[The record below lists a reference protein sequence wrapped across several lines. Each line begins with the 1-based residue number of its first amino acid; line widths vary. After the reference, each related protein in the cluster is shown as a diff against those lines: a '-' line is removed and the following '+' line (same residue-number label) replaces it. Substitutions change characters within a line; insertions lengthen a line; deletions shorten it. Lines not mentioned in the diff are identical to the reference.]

1 MCNLLLKCE
10 KCAYTLFTLDTTKY
24 IRRHIMADTRLATRQ
39 IRIKEWSMIFK
50 DRIESG
56 MRVDDFCK
64 SRGIS
69 RDAYYYW
76 LRKVKDGAIEASGV
90 KFVEL
95 KEPKQLPASTKP
107 ESVEK
112 NFIPQASIA
121 IGKMNI
127 SVNSNT
133 PKELI
138 KNLIEVAAKVK

>member
-1 MCNLLLKCE
+1 
-10 KCAYTLFTLDTTKY
+10 
-24 IRRHIMADTRLATRQ
+24 MADTRLVTKQ

-76 LRKVKDGAIEASGV
+76 LRKVKDAAIETSGV

-95 KEPKQLPASTKP
+95 
-107 ESVEK
+107 
-112 NFIPQASIA
+112 PQASIT

-138 KNLIEVAAKVK
+138 KNLIEVAANVK

>member
-1 MCNLLLKCE
+1 M
-10 KCAYTLFTLDTTKY
+10 T
-24 IRRHIMADTRLATRQ
+24 DTRLATRQ

-50 DRIESG
+50 DRIESE

-64 SRGIS
+64 SWGIS
-69 RDAYYYW
+69 RDAYYYQ
-76 LRKVKDGAIEASGV
+76 LRQVKDAAIETSGV

-95 KEPKQLPASTKP
+95 KETKQLPAPTK
-107 ESVEK
+107 SVSDEK
-112 NFIPQASIA
+112 NFISQASIT

-138 KNLIEVAAKVK
+138 KNLIEVAADVK

>member
-1 MCNLLLKCE
+1 M
-10 KCAYTLFTLDTTKY
+10 T
-24 IRRHIMADTRLATRQ
+24 DTRLATKQ

-76 LRKVKDGAIEASGV
+76 LRKVKDAAIEAYGV
-90 KFVEL
+90 KFVDL
-95 KEPKQLPASTKP
+95 KEPKQLPAPTKT

-112 NFIPQASIA
+112 NFIPQASIT

-138 KNLIEVAAKVK
+138 KNLIEVAANVK

>member
-76 LRKVKDGAIEASGV
+76 LRKVKDAAIEASGV

-95 KEPKQLPASTKP
+95 KEPKQLPAPTKT

-112 NFIPQASIA
+112 NFIPQASIT

-138 KNLIEVAAKVK
+138 KNLIEVAANVK